1 MKEQDYQRIR
11 NEALRSPRMTVLF
24 DAFEEIAGGVA
35 QVPEVAVRM
44 APEFVARCDWNRC
57 YESTF
62 MRRIG
67 TFYRHALASIPYAFE
82 EFARVDEALI
92 NFVAESGASA
102 SRPAA
107 YWETSSADGT
117 RGRVL
122 AELAEGRIVTLS
134 DSPNYA
140 NLVEFQRQI
149 CHSNSYF
156 HLGSWVDVTPYY
168 LANEGHHPA
177 FIGKFDII
185 WENTTFQ
192 MYGRNRAEQMS
203 YIKRVLKPDGVV
215 IFLEKFVSPD
225 RHRYARA
232 EKLKDASFK
241 SQYFSS
247 AAIASKNKSIL
258 SVMEGAQVTIDEFVE
273 AGQASPWTTTSFR
286 SRC

>member
-1 MKEQDYQRIR
+1 
-11 NEALRSPRMTVLF
+11 
-24 DAFEEIAGGVA
+24 
-35 QVPEVAVRM
+35 
-44 APEFVARCDWNRC
+44 
-57 YESTF
+57 

-273 AGQASPWTTTSFR
+273 AGQAIFNHGACIWNSGNFFQMVASDSDAAMESLLSLLPAPYVPAEYVFEPERLGVLW
-286 SRC
+286 